1 MTVLAKQFAL
11 LIVVCAMSILL
22 HGQTKTTISESLT
35 GISDSLLKK
44 EIASF
49 TIKGS
54 SFYKADSLSKATL
67 IEIPIRNCSDKEVH
81 LSWSTFAGP
90 VSTFIH
96 LYFKGQVPDK
106 TLDTIALVTHSHFL
120 VRFPRAAFQGL
131 NQPNACSFSRGGK
144 KSKFFSPYYKAF
156 YSADKKRLYIYM
168 LGGIGSGKYE
178 VTWVIVED
186 RYYTRILDTFP

>member
-1 MTVLAKQFAL
+1 
-11 LIVVCAMSILL
+11 MSILL

-35 GISDSLLKK
+35 DISDSLLKK

-67 IEIPIRNCSDKEVH
+67 IEIPIRHCSDKEVH

-131 NQPNACSFSRGGK
+131 NQPNTCSFSGSGK

-178 VTWVIVED
+178 VTWVIIED